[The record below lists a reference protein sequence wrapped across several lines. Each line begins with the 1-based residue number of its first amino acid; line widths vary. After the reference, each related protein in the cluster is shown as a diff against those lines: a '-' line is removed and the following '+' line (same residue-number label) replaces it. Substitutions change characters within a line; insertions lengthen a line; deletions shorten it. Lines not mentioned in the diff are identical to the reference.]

1 MPSRALLILN
11 PRSRKGAEAASQAR
25 SCLLELGLEL
35 VPDSTETRGSPG
47 ELIARHAGEVDRV
60 IVGGGDGTLNAV
72 VQELVGRKLPLGILP
87 LGTANNLARTLGV
100 PLRLPDACEIG
111 VRGFR
116 RKIDLGWV
124 NGRYYFTTASIG
136 LSVRITQALTH
147 TAKRRWGP
155 LAYAVAAARTLV
167 RSRAFHADITWP
179 GGARHTRTVQ
189 IVIGNGRYYGGALP
203 VAEDA
208 TIDDAQL
215 DLYSLEVRHW
225 LELLTLV
232 PALRRGRHG
241 SKESVEALRA
251 PEFQITTVVPR
262 EINVDGEICSTTPA
276 QFRVVPAA
284 LEVLGP
290 LKSQE

>member
-1 MPSRALLILN
+1 MSSRALLVLN
-11 PRSRKGAEAASQAR
+11 PRSRKGAEAARQAR
-25 SCLLELGLEL
+25 SCLTALGLDL
-35 VPDSTETRGSPG
+35 VPDSTEAWDSPA
-47 ELIARHAGEVDRV
+47 ELIARYADRVDRV

-72 VQELVGRKLPLGILP
+72 VQELVGRRLPLGILP
-87 LGTANNLARTLGV
+87 LGTANNLARTLRV
-100 PLRLPDACEIG
+100 PLTLPEACEIA
-111 VRGFR
+111 VRGVR

-136 LSVRITQALTH
+136 LSVRITQALTDA
-147 TAKRRWGP
+147 TKRRWGP
-155 LAYAVAAARTLV
+155 FAYAVAAARTLV

-179 GGARHTRTVQ
+179 GGSRHTRTVQ

-208 TIDDAQL
+208 AIDDAQL

-232 PALRRGRHG
+232 PALRQGRHG
-241 SKESVEALRA
+241 RKESVGTLRA

-262 EINVDGEICSTTPA
+262 EINVDGEICSQTPA
-276 QFRVVPAA
+276 RFRVVPAA
-284 LEVLGP
+284 LEVIGP
-290 LKSQE
+290 VKSEG